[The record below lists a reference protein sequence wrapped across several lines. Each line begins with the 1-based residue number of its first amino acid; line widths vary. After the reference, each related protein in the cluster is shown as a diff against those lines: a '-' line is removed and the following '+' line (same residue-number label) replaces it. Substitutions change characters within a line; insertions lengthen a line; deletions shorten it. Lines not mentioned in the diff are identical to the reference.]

1 MALASYVL
9 MFAGSPQTFVGYST
23 AQDSWLM
30 LFDILPPYVRHV
42 RSQLEQRFIELSSF
56 TAFLQMGCS
65 LLKKLKELWASSQM
79 KAACCL
85 FGSNLL
91 LAACS
96 EAASYTYSKA
106 NFTSPAFKADLAACK
121 HFKSSTAYRAG
132 PGGREPA
139 LDDATVG
146 ECMKSK
152 GYIVRL
158 ETK

>member
-9 MFAGSPQTFVGYST
+9 MFAGSPQTFVGYAT

-30 LFDILPPYVRHV
+30 LFDILPPYVRQV
-42 RSQLEQRFIELSSF
+42 KSQLEQRSIELSYV
-56 TAFLQMGCS
+56 TLQMGCS
-65 LLKKLKELWASSQM
+65 LLKKLKELWAPSQM

-106 NFTSPAFKADLAACK
+106 NFTSPAFKADLSACK
-121 HFKSSTAYRAG
+121 HFKSSMVYRAG
-132 PGGREPA
+132 AGGREAA
-139 LDDATVG
+139 LDGATVG
-146 ECMKSK
+146 ECMKAK
-152 GYIVRL
+152 GYTVQL

>member
-9 MFAGSPQTFVGYST
+9 MFAGSPQTFVGYAT

-42 RSQLEQRFIELSSF
+42 RSQLEQRSIELSSV
-56 TAFLQMGCS
+56 TLRMGCS
-65 LLKKLKELWASSQM
+65 LLKKLKELWAPSQM

-106 NFTSPAFKADLAACK
+106 NFTSPAFKADLSACK
-121 HFKSSTAYRAG
+121 LFKSSTVYRAG
-132 PGGREPA
+132 AGRREA
-139 LDDATVG
+139 AADDATVG
-146 ECMKSK
+146 ECMK
-152 GYIVRL
+152 VA
-158 ETK
+158 

>member
-1 MALASYVL
+1 
-9 MFAGSPQTFVGYST
+9 
-23 AQDSWLM
+23 
-30 LFDILPPYVRHV
+30 
-42 RSQLEQRFIELSSF
+42 
-56 TAFLQMGCS
+56 MGCL
-65 LLKKLKELWASSQM
+65 LLKKLKEVWAPSQM

-106 NFTSPAFKADLAACK
+106 NFTSPAFKADLSACK
-121 HFKSSTAYRAG
+121 HFKSSTVYRAG
-132 PGGREPA
+132 AGGREAA

-146 ECMKSK
+146 ECMKAK
-152 GYIVRL
+152 GYTVQL

>member
-1 MALASYVL
+1 
-9 MFAGSPQTFVGYST
+9 
-23 AQDSWLM
+23 
-30 LFDILPPYVRHV
+30 
-42 RSQLEQRFIELSSF
+42 
-56 TAFLQMGCS
+56 MGCS
-65 LLKKLKELWASSQM
+65 LLKKLKELWAPSQM

-96 EAASYTYSKA
+96 EAATYTYSKA

-132 PGGREPA
+132 PGGREAA

>member
-9 MFAGSPQTFVGYST
+9 MFAGSPQTFVGYAT

-30 LFDILPPYVRHV
+30 LFDILPPYVRQV
-42 RSQLEQRFIELSSF
+42 KSQLEQRSIELSYV
-56 TAFLQMGCS
+56 TLQMGCS
-65 LLKKLKELWASSQM
+65 LLKKLKELWAPSQM

-106 NFTSPAFKADLAACK
+106 NFTSPVFKADLAACK

>member
-1 MALASYVL
+1 
-9 MFAGSPQTFVGYST
+9 
-23 AQDSWLM
+23 M

-42 RSQLEQRFIELSSF
+42 RSQLEQRSIEISSV
-56 TAFLQMGCS
+56 TLRMGCP
-65 LLKKLKELWASSQM
+65 LLKKLKELWAPSQM

-106 NFTSPAFKADLAACK
+106 NFTSPAFKADLSACK
-121 HFKSSTAYRAG
+121 HFKSSTVYRAG
-132 PGGREPA
+132 AGRREAAP
-139 LDDATVG
+139 DDATVG
-146 ECMKSK
+146 ECMKAK
-152 GYIVRL
+152 GYTVQL